1 MAWELLA
8 IWLIVAATLVWFV
21 RDEKRLRL
29 DRLAARARQ
38 YATGS
43 AWRHREPAPP
53 APLPAPRPAPRS
65 TTDIQRKF
73 IEELQQ
79 RAS

>member
-1 MAWELLA
+1 MFWEVLA
-8 IWLIVAATLVWFV
+8 IWAIVAATLVWFV

-38 YATGS
+38 FATGS
-43 AWRHREPAPP
+43 AWRHRDAAPP
-53 APLPAPRPAPRS
+53 TPVPAPRPAPRS
-65 TTDIQRKF
+65 ATDIQRRF

-79 RAS
+79 RAG